1 MIEYEE
7 LKADIDCYLMER
19 FKYRK
24 LLVCPTEDNVFTIQ
38 RNSRVDLYLLIR
50 RLKQISN
57 CLTDY
62 RSKEQTRDE
71 THFLQFL
78 TEVVRK
84 YDFNHIGIECA
95 NDKSCAF
102 AKKLGFYSIDSK
114 NTQ

>member
-24 LLVCPTEDNVFTIQ
+24 LLVCPTEDNVITIQ

-62 RSKEQTRDE
+62 RRIWIQ
-71 THFLQFL
+71 
-78 TEVVRK
+78 
-84 YDFNHIGIECA
+84 
-95 NDKSCAF
+95 
-102 AKKLGFYSIDSK
+102 
-114 NTQ
+114 

>member
-24 LLVCPTEDNVFTIQ
+24 LLVCPTEDNVITIQ

-57 CLTDY
+57 
-62 RSKEQTRDE
+62 
-71 THFLQFL
+71 
-78 TEVVRK
+78 
-84 YDFNHIGIECA
+84 
-95 NDKSCAF
+95 
-102 AKKLGFYSIDSK
+102 
-114 NTQ
+114 